1 MKSIYVICVILSSV
15 SSFFPKTLFS
25 NNILK
30 KKIPKKILS
39 KTYAVKPETEWDFY
53 GDTAPLEYFD
63 PFNFLKDKSEN
74 YIKNVREAELQH
86 GRIAMFAFACLSF
99 IDIISPDNKLA
110 VNYLS
115 STSIPN
121 QLFVLSI
128 FTCFEFFRMFIN
140 YENPFKNENTFT
152 IKKGNQP
159 GKYTNMEVSDYL
171 KNAEINNG
179 RLAMFGTLG
188 YMAEELVTKISIF

>member
-1 MKSIYVICVILSSV
+1 MKSIAVICLILSSV
-15 SSFFPKTLFS
+15 SSFSPNTPFS
-25 NNILK
+25 NNIV
-30 KKIPKKILS
+30 KKIPNKIIS
-39 KTYAVKPETEWDFY
+39 KTCAVKPETEWDFY

-63 PFNFLKDKSEN
+63 PFKILKDKTEN
-74 YIKNVREAELQH
+74 YKKNVREAELQH

-99 IDIISPDNKLA
+99 IDIISPDDKLA

-128 FTCFEFFRMFIN
+128 FTCFEFFRMFVN

-152 IKKGNQP
+152 IKEGNQP